1 MAVAAFETQREA
13 REIAGVE
20 RLGHAV
26 EWVNPDLAV
35 ATPLPLVAT
44 GALALDAPGLLKPVL
59 LARMRLGRHSLLLPR
74 FRPGDLAQVL
84 NAPSMI
90 EVLASETME
99 LTWQGDPYRVP
110 GSVLFRTKLH
120 AKRWA
125 AVDGR
130 GAQLLAYQ
138 PTTAH
143 GQVVLCAASV
153 TTPRP
158 GARSED
164 QRRLLG
170 ALIDAC
176 TSHPDDEEAENRSA
190 PIGPLSAAALLKN
203 HADLG
208 PPLLLAL
215 LGGAAPQDAPGIVET
230 ARRMCGVRLAPD
242 KVAAVAAQLTGTRE
256 EIEAALSQAGWTA
269 FVRRVR
275 QRQSEDTL

>member
-1 MAVAAFETQREA
+1 MAVAALETQREA
-13 REIAGVE
+13 REIAGLE

-26 EWVNPDLAV
+26 EWVNPEAAV

-74 FRPGDLAQVL
+74 FRPGDLANVL
-84 NAPSMI
+84 NAPSAI
-90 EVLASETME
+90 EVLTSETAE
-99 LTWQGDPYRVP
+99 LTWQGDAYRVP
-110 GSVLFRTKLH
+110 GSVLFRTNLH
-120 AKRWA
+120 ANRWA

-130 GAQLLAYQ
+130 GAQMLAYQ

-170 ALIDAC
+170 ALIEVC
-176 TSHPDDEEAENRSA
+176 TSHPGDEETESRPT
-190 PIGPLSAAALLKN
+190 PIGPISAAALLKN

-215 LGGAAPQDAPGIVET
+215 LGGAAPEDAAGIVET
-230 ARRMCGVRLAPD
+230 ARRLCGVRLVPEM
-242 KVAAVAAQLTGTRE
+242 VAAVGARLTTTRE
-256 EIEAALSQAGWTA
+256 EIETALNQAGWTA

-275 QRQSEDTL
+275 

>member
-1 MAVAAFETQREA
+1 MAVAALETQREA
-13 REIAGVE
+13 REIAGLE

-26 EWVNPDLAV
+26 EWVNPDAAV

-44 GALALDAPGLLKPVL
+44 GALALDAPALLKPVL

-74 FRPGDLAQVL
+74 FRPGDLAHVL
-84 NAPSMI
+84 NAPSTI
-90 EVLASETME
+90 EVLASETAE
-99 LTWQGDPYRVP
+99 LTWQGDAYRVP

-125 AVDGR
+125 ALDGR

-153 TTPRP
+153 TTARP
-158 GARSED
+158 GARGED

-170 ALIDAC
+170 ALIEAC
-176 TSHPDDEEAENRSA
+176 TSRTDEEGTVTRPAAVGPISA
-190 PIGPLSAAALLKN
+190 VDLLKN

-215 LGGAAPQDAPGIVET
+215 LGGATPQDTAGIAET
-230 ARRMCGVRLAPD
+230 ARRLCGVRLAPE
-242 KVAAVAAQLTGTRE
+242 KVVAVAAQLTATRE
-256 EIEAALSQAGWTA
+256 EIEMALNQAGWTA